1 MMTLP
6 TTTKGTALVNVGKGI
21 KINRLHYW
29 SSVFRDPA
37 VERTSVPVRYDPYD
51 AGTAF
56 AYIGNRWVAC
66 YPSTS
71 PRFTDVRNER

>member
-6 TTTKGTALVNVGKGI
+6 TTARGTALVDSGKGV

-37 VERTSVPVRYDPYD
+37 VERTSVPVRYDP
-51 AGTAF
+51 
-56 AYIGNRWVAC
+56 I
-66 YPSTS
+66 
-71 PRFTDVRNER
+71 

>member
-6 TTTKGTALVNVGKGI
+6 TTTKGTALVNVGKGV

-29 SSVFRDPA
+29 SSVLRDPA

-51 AGTAF
+51 AGTACTRR
-56 AYIGNRWVAC
+56 ICQLSV
-66 YPSTS
+66 
-71 PRFTDVRNER
+71 FTLSAHGQ